1 MGSLDDRRKGKI
13 VKIAILGS
21 TGFAGSFLLAEAL
34 ARPELAVTAIVRNPG
49 AVSPHE
55 RLTVKKGDVF
65 DTGSLADAL
74 RGHDAAIHAFHPGRA
89 ASMADVYDQC
99 VAGHEA
105 IIAATR
111 LAGVP
116 RLVCVGGAASLMTP
130 EGKEYLD
137 SSYWDK
143 AFDPYRNA
151 ILGTRALY
159 YLLKPVTDLDWVFLA
174 PSAWLRPGQ
183 RTGRYRTGK
192 DDMLF
197 AADGTS
203 SISNEDFALALIN
216 EVITPR
222 HHRERFTVGY

>member
-1 MGSLDDRRKGKI
+1 M
-13 VKIAILGS
+13 KIAILGA
-21 TGFAGSFLLAEAL
+21 TGFAGAYILSEAL
-34 ARPELAVTAIVRNPG
+34 LRPKLRVTAIVRSPE
-49 AVSPHE
+49 AVTAHE
-55 RLTVKKGDVF
+55 RLAVVRGDVF
-65 DTGSLADAL
+65 ETVGLTEAL
-74 RGHDAAIHAFHPGRA
+74 KGHDAVIHAFHPGRA
-89 ASMADVYDQC
+89 ADMANVFDQSI
-99 VAGHEA
+99 AGHEA

-111 LAGVP
+111 AASVP

-137 SSYWDK
+137 STHWDK

-174 PSAWLRPGQ
+174 PSAWLRPGE
-183 RTGRYRTGK
+183 RTGVFRTGK

-203 SISNEDFALALIN
+203 SISNEDYALALID
-216 EVITPR
+216 EVITPK
-222 HHRERFTVGY
+222 HHRTRFTVGY

>member
-1 MGSLDDRRKGKI
+1 M
-13 VKIAILGS
+13 KIAILGA
-21 TGFAGSFLLAEAL
+21 TGFAGGPILAEAL
-34 ARPELAVTAIVRNPG
+34 TRPALNVTAIARTPEAVTA
-49 AVSPHE
+49 HE
-55 RLTVKKGDVF
+55 RLTVVKGDVLEA
-65 DTGSLADAL
+65 DGLAAAL
-74 RGHDAAIHAFHPGRA
+74 RGHDAVIHAFHPGRA
-89 ASMADVYDQC
+89 ANMADVYDQS

-111 LAGVP
+111 AAGVP

-137 SSYWDK
+137 STHWDK
-143 AFDPYRNA
+143 EFDPFRNA

-174 PSAWLRPGQ
+174 PSAWLRPGE
-183 RTGRYRTGK
+183 RTGVFRTAK

-197 AADGTS
+197 APDGTS
-203 SISNEDFALALIN
+203 SISNEDYALAFVD
-216 EVITPR
+216 EVVTPK

>member
-1 MGSLDDRRKGKI
+1 MKL
-13 VKIAILGS
+13 AILGA
-21 TGFAGSFLLAEAL
+21 TGFAGGYILAEAL
-34 ARPELAVTAIVRNPG
+34 SRSEMGVTAIVRNPE
-49 AVSPHE
+49 AVAKHD
-55 RLTVKKGDVF
+55 RLTVVRGDVF
-65 DTGSLADAL
+65 DVPALTITL
-74 RGHDAAIHAFHPGRA
+74 RGHDAVIHAFHPGRGVD
-89 ASMADVYDQC
+89 MADIYDQC

-111 LAGVP
+111 TAGVS

-137 SSYWDK
+137 SSHWDK
-143 AFDPYRNA
+143 EFDPYRNA

-174 PSAWLRPGQ
+174 PSAWLRPGE
-183 RTGRYRTGK
+183 RTGVFRTGK

-197 AADGTS
+197 APDGS
-203 SISNEDFALALIN
+203 SRISNEDYALALID
-216 EVITPR
+216 EVITPQ

>member
-1 MGSLDDRRKGKI
+1 MR
-13 VKIAILGS
+13 IAVLGS

-34 ARPELAVTAIVRNPG
+34 ARPELVVTAIVRNPG
-49 AVSPHE
+49 AVTPHE
-55 RLTVKKGDVF
+55 RLTVIQGDVF
-65 DTGSLADAL
+65 NTGPLTDAL
-74 RGHDAAIHAFHPGRA
+74 RGHDAVIH
-89 ASMADVYDQC
+89 DQS

-137 SSYWDK
+137 SSHWDK

-183 RTGRYRTGK
+183 RTGTFRTGK

-203 SISNEDFALALIN
+203 SISNEDYALALIE
-216 EVITPR
+216 EVITPQ
-222 HHRERFTVGY
+222 HLRERFTVGY

>member
-1 MGSLDDRRKGKI
+1 M
-13 VKIAILGS
+13 KIAMLGA
-21 TGFAGSFLLAEAL
+21 TGFAGGSILAEAL
-34 ARPELAVTAIVRNPG
+34 TRLELEVTAIVRNPE
-49 AVSPHE
+49 AVAAHA
-55 RLTVKKGDVF
+55 RLSVVKGDVF
-65 DTGSLADAL
+65 DTAGLTETL
-74 RGHDAAIHAFHPGRA
+74 RGHDAVIHAFHPGRGVD
-89 ASMADVYDQC
+89 MADIYDQS

-111 LAGVP
+111 AAGVP

-137 SSYWDK
+137 STHWDK
-143 AFDPYRNA
+143 EFDPYRNA

-174 PSAWLRPGQ
+174 PSAWLRPGE
-183 RTGRYRTGK
+183 RTGVFRTGK

-197 AADGTS
+197 APDGTS
-203 SISNEDFALALIN
+203 KISNEDYALALID
-216 EVITPR
+216 EVITPQ

>member
-1 MGSLDDRRKGKI
+1 LDDRRKGALLR
-13 VKIAILGS
+13 IAVLGS

-34 ARPELAVTAIVRNPG
+34 ARPELVVTAIVRNPG
-49 AVSPHE
+49 AVTPHE
-55 RLTVKKGDVF
+55 RLTVIQGDVF
-65 DTGSLADAL
+65 NTGPLTDAL
-74 RGHDAAIHAFHPGRA
+74 RGHDAVIHAFHPGRA
-89 ASMADVYDQC
+89 ASIADIHDQS

-137 SSYWDK
+137 SSHWDR
-143 AFDPYRNA
+143 AFDPHRNA

-159 YLLKPVTDLDWVFLA
+159 DLLKPVTDLDWVFLA

-183 RTGRYRTGK
+183 RTGTFRTGK

-203 SISNEDFALALIN
+203 SISNEDYALALIE
-216 EVITPR
+216 EVITPQ

>member
-1 MGSLDDRRKGKI
+1 MK
-13 VKIAILGS
+13 VAILGS
-21 TGFAGSFLLAEAL
+21 TGFAGGYVLTEAL
-34 ARPELAVTAIVRNPG
+34 TRPELTVTAIVR
-49 AVSPHE
+49 SPDAATAHE
-55 RLTVKKGDVF
+55 RLTVVKGDVF
-65 DTGSLADAL
+65 ETAALTEAL
-74 RGHDAAIHAFHPGRA
+74 RGHDAVIHAFHPGRGVD
-89 ASMADVYDQC
+89 MADIYDQC

-111 LAGVP
+111 AAGVP

-137 SSYWDK
+137 STHWDK
-143 AFDPYRNA
+143 EFDPYRNA

-174 PSAWLRPGQ
+174 PSAWLRPGE
-183 RTGRYRTGK
+183 RTGVFRTGK

-203 SISNEDFALALIN
+203 TISNEDYALALID
-216 EVITPR
+216 EVITPQ
-222 HHRERFTVGY
+222 HHRTRFTVGY

>member
-1 MGSLDDRRKGKI
+1 M
-13 VKIAILGS
+13 KIAILGS
-21 TGFAGSFLLAEAL
+21 TGFAGGFVLTEAL
-34 ARPELAVTAIVRNPG
+34 TRPELNVTAIVRNPD
-49 AVSPHE
+49 AVAAHD
-55 RLTVKKGDVF
+55 RLTVTKGDVF
-65 DTGSLADAL
+65 EAAALTDSL
-74 RGHDAAIHAFHPGRA
+74 RGHDVVIHAFHPGRA
-89 ASMADVYDQC
+89 ANMEDVYDQS

-111 LAGVP
+111 AAGVP

-137 SSYWDK
+137 SSHWDK
-143 AFDPYRNA
+143 EFDPYRNA

-159 YLLKPVTDLDWVFLA
+159 YLLKPVTDLDWVFIA
-174 PSAWLRPGQ
+174 PSAWLRPGE
-183 RTGRYRTGK
+183 RTGVFRTGK

-203 SISNEDFALALIN
+203 SISNEDYALALID
-216 EVITPR
+216 EVITPQ